1 MYDVLGRETELAA
14 LGAFRDRLRSGPGAL
29 VLAGV
34 AGVGK
39 TTLLRA
45 GAALAA
51 GSGFTVLQTASAR
64 SELPLSFAGLAD
76 LLEKHLEPVID
87 QLPGPQA
94 RALRVALLLDEPAG
108 HPPEPR
114 VIAAGFRSAVGV
126 LARSAPVLLVIDD
139 VQWLDPPSQAAV
151 GFAVRRLLREPVGLL
166 CARRTSRP
174 GEDLPLEL
182 ARAQLEAEAD
192 VVPVGGLSLGA
203 LHRLLTDRL
212 GTTFSHLALHR
223 IKTASGG
230 NPFIALEIGRA
241 LARRGLT
248 GAVAGALPVP
258 GTVSGLVDERL
269 GELPPAVLNAVQLVA
284 VMPDA
289 PVARLLAAG
298 MNGGDLD
305 AAVLAGVLE
314 PEGGRLR
321 FAHPLL
327 ASAVSGSTPPVP
339 AQGTAPDRRPA
350 CARARGAGPSPGA
363 RGRWAVRQRGRG
375 PGRRG
380 PHSRRS
386 RRYTG
391 WAGCGKT
398 ISRRAWRC

>member
-1 MYDVLGRETELAA
+1 MSDVLGRETELAA
-14 LGAFRDRLRSGPGAL
+14 LGAFIDRLRSGPGAL
-29 VLAGV
+29 VLAGA
-34 AGVGK
+34 AGAGK
-39 TTLLRA
+39 TTLVRA

-51 GSGFTVLQTASAR
+51 GTGFTVLQTASAR

-76 LLEKHLEPVID
+76 LLEERLEPVID
-87 QLPGPQA
+87 ELPGPQA

-166 CARRTSRP
+166 CARRTSGP

-182 ARAQLEAEAD
+182 ARAQFEAD

-223 IKTASGG
+223 IKTASGA

-248 GAVAGALPVP
+248 GAVAG
-258 GTVSGLVDERL
+258 
-269 GELPPAVLNAVQLVA
+269 LN
-284 VMPDA
+284 
-289 PVARLLAAG
+289 
-298 MNGGDLD
+298 
-305 AAVLAGVLE
+305 
-314 PEGGRLR
+314 
-321 FAHPLL
+321 
-327 ASAVSGSTPPVP
+327 
-339 AQGTAPDRRPA
+339 
-350 CARARGAGPSPGA
+350 
-363 RGRWAVRQRGRG
+363 
-375 PGRRG
+375 
-380 PHSRRS
+380 
-386 RRYTG
+386 
-391 WAGCGKT
+391 
-398 ISRRAWRC
+398 